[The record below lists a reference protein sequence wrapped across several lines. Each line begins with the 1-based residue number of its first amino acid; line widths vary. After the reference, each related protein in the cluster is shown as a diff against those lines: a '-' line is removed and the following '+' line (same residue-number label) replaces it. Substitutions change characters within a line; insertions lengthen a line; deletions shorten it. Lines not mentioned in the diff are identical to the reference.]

1 MYIGIDGVIITKGV
15 VPALHLDE
23 FLKYILSKFSVSWLS
38 TRCKGNSE
46 ETVNYLSQFL
56 TEDTINLMKKVKPT
70 TFNLDKTEAI
80 DFSKDFFWLESELFD
95 SEKNALK
102 KHNKLNSWI
111 ELDLIKFP
119 NQLMTLTNG
128 SLFLHKKLSKP
139 VNN

>member
-1 MYIGIDGVIITKGV
+1 MYLGIDGVIITKGV

-102 KHNKLNSWI
+102 KHNKLNCWI
-111 ELDLIKFP
+111 ELDLIKSP
-119 NQLMTLTNG
+119 DQLMTLTNG
-128 SLFLHKKLSKP
+128 SLLLHKKLSKP